1 MRYLLIIFFLSL
13 QANAE
18 EVWKPFGIELGKALP
33 NSLEVINFDA
43 QCFAHT
49 LQQKDIKLKLLNE
62 SNTDLF

>member
-1 MRYLLIIFFLSL
+1 MEIIIVFFFSL
-13 QANAE
+13 QTNAE
-18 EVWKPFGIELGKALP
+18 DNWKPFGIELGKELP
-33 NSLEVINFDA
+33 NSLEVTNFDA